1 MAKND
6 EDTNTDPV
14 VEKDVQNG
22 VPRPRSGTSTGRV
35 WEICDE
41 LADGS
46 KGELP
51 ARTAVVE
58 VADREGIN
66 ANTVSTQMARWR
78 KYHGLNNPRIQKPEE
93 QETAEQD
100 EGNVA

>member
-1 MAKND
+1 MAKKDNS
-6 EDTNTDPV
+6 TDSTPT
-14 VEKDVQNG
+14 VEKDIQNG
-22 VPRPRSGTSTGRV
+22 VPRPRLGTSTGRV

-51 ARTAVVE
+51 ARTAVME
-58 VADREGIN
+58 VADKEGIN

-78 KYHGLNNPRIQKPEE
+78 KYHGLNNPRIQKPQEGEE
-93 QETAEQD
+93 DA
-100 EGNVA
+100 A